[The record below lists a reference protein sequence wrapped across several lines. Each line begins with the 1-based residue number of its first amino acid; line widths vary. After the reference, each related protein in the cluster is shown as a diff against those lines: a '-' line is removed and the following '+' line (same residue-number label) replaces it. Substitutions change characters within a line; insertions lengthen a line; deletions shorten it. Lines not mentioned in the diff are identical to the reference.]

1 MRPALF
7 PLITLIGLASS
18 VPSTPAVAQTADKA
32 TLIRRLLTLTNVA
45 ELAVTAM
52 ETSIPAQR
60 AANPRIPKE
69 FWDEFMARARRDMPT
84 LVDAMLPIYDKH
96 FTKAQLEQLV
106 AFYESPVGKHLA
118 RVQPEITV
126 QSMQAGQQWGARIG
140 TEVGQDLAKRGVK
153 VPSQ

>member
-1 MRPALF
+1 MRPTVLL
-7 PLITLIGLASS
+7 LIASIGLASF
-18 VPSTPAVAQTADKA
+18 VPSGPAAAQASDKA

-45 ELAVTAM
+45 ALAVTAM

-69 FWDEFMARARRDMPT
+69 FWDEFMARARRDMPK
-84 LVDAMLPIYDKH
+84 LVDAMLPIYDQH

-106 AFYESPVGKHLA
+106 SFYESPVGQHLA
-118 RVQPEITV
+118 KVQPEITV

-140 TEVGQDLAKRGVK
+140 ADVGQDLAKRGVK
-153 VPSQ
+153 MPSQ